1 MKTILLIED
10 NKDVRENTAEILTLS
25 NFNVI
30 TAENGKAGVEL
41 AIQEHPDLII
51 CDIMMPVMDGYSAL
65 HTLSRNKD
73 TASIPFIFLTAKT
86 ERSDLRKGMEMGAD
100 DYITKPFDDIELL
113 NAVEARL
120 NKVDALKKDFA
131 TSIEGFNEF
140 ISAAKKVQQLNL
152 LSDEH
157 EVRHYKKKQLIY
169 EAGGRPMSMFFT
181 VKGKLKNF
189 RTNDDGKELITAIFK
204 EGDYFGYAPLFEER
218 PYEDTVEALED
229 CEIMLIPKEE
239 FFELVSNDPTVSGRF
254 IKMLADNLSE
264 REEQL
269 LQLAYNSVRKRVA
282 DSLLRVQSSYKKA
295 GQQGNPVLHFT
306 REDLANV
313 VGTATES
320 LIRTLSEFKSE
331 KLIEI
336 KEGKI
341 SILNEEKLRK
351 MVN

>member
-10 NKDVRENTAEILTLS
+10 NKDVRENTAEILSLS

-30 TAENGKAGVEL
+30 TAENGKTGVDL
-41 AIQEHPDLII
+41 ALKEHPDLII
-51 CDIMMPVMDGYSAL
+51 CDIMMPVMDGYSVL
-65 HTLSRNKD
+65 HTLSRNKE
-73 TASIPFIFLTAKT
+73 TSTIPFIFLTAKT
-86 ERSDLRKGMEMGAD
+86 ERNDLRKGMEMGAD

-120 NKVDALKKDFA
+120 HKAEALKKDFA

-152 LSDEH
+152 LSEEH

-181 VKGKLKNF
+181 VQGKLKNF
-189 RTNDDGKELITAIFK
+189 RTNDDGKELITTIFK
-204 EGDYFGYAPLFEER
+204 EGDYFGYTPLLEER
-218 PYEDTVEALED
+218 SYQDTVEALED
-229 CEIMLIPKEE
+229 CEVMLIPKEE
-239 FFELVSNDPTVSGRF
+239 FFELISNDSTVASRF
-254 IKMLADNLSE
+254 IRMLADNLSE
-264 REEQL
+264 REDQL

-282 DSLLRVQSSYKKA
+282 NSLLRVQGSYQKA
-295 GQQGNPVLHFT
+295 DQANPVLHFT

-331 KLIEI
+331 RLIEI
-336 KEGKI
+336 KDGKI

>member
-10 NKDVRENTAEILTLS
+10 NKDVRENTAEILGLS
-25 NFNVI
+25 NYTVL
-30 TAENGKAGVEL
+30 TAENGKTGVEL
-41 AIQEHPDLII
+41 AITEHPDLII
-51 CDIMMPVMDGYSAL
+51 CDIMMPVMDGYSVL
-65 HTLSRNKD
+65 HTLSKNKE
-73 TASIPFIFLTAKT
+73 TSSIPFIFLTAKT

-120 NKVDALKKDFA
+120 HKVEALKKDFA

-169 EAGGRPMSMFFT
+169 EAGGRPMNMFFA

-189 RTNDDGKELITAIFK
+189 RTNDDGKELITAIYK
-204 EGDYFGYAPLFEER
+204 DGDYFGYTPLFEEK
-218 PYEDTVEALED
+218 PYQDSVEALED
-229 CEIMLIPKEE
+229 CDVMLIPKDE
-239 FFELVSNDPTVSGRF
+239 FFELVSNDTTIANRF
-254 IKMLADNLSE
+254 IHMLADNLSE
-264 REEQL
+264 REDQL

-282 DSLLRVQSSYKKA
+282 TSLLKVQDSYRQA
-295 GQQGNPVLHFT
+295 GQHDNPILHFT

-341 SILNEEKLRK
+341 SILNEEKLKR
-351 MVN
+351 MLN